1 MQLRTTIFPAAA
13 FSACV
18 TLGTIGCTISAQAQ
32 APQLTMQT
40 EQKAHPELV
49 AAIRDVERSLKVLQ
63 NSPNDFGGYKD
74 KAIKDLVFSI
84 HNLKGALYYR
94 LKLDDAAL
102 DRAE

>member
-1 MQLRTTIFPAAA
+1 MNFSTRILSTTA

-18 TLGTIGCTISAQAQ
+18 AFGTIACTMSAQAQ
-32 APQLTMQT
+32 APQLNFQT
-40 EQKAHPELV
+40 EKQAHPEIV

-63 NSPNDFGGYKD
+63 NSPNDFGGYKEKSV
-74 KAIKDLVFSI
+74 KALVGAI

-102 DRAE
+102 DKAE